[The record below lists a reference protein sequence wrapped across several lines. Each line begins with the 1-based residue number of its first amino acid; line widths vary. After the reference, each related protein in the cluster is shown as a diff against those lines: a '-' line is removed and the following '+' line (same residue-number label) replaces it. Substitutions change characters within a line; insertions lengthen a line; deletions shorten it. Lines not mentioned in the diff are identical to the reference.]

1 MKFFEDA
8 VATKEG
14 ISQEVLLK
22 HLKRIEGQVRGIEKM
37 LVAGRDGESLVT
49 RYKPDMGLVFNRLFD
64 LCYTETRLR

>member
-1 MKFFEDA
+1 
-8 VATKEG
+8 VAKKER

-37 LVAGRDGESLVT
+37 LVAGRDGKSLVT
-49 RYKPDMGLVFNRLFD
+49 RYKPDMSLVFNRLFD